1 MSLPLFSKRSVA
13 GVVVEPVGVNNWEL
27 ELGREPVT
35 PAADGNAAFHV
46 YPHRPNAVVTQGF
59 AGR

>member
-1 MSLPLFSKRSVA
+1 M
-13 GVVVEPVGVNNWEL
+13 EPVGVNNWEL

-35 PAADGNAAFHV
+35 PAADGNSAFHV
-46 YPHRPNAVVTQGF
+46 YPRRPNAVVTQGF